1 MLQIIVPLGGQ
12 AQRFQERGYTFPKPL
27 IEIGQQSMIELVLRN
42 LAPPT
47 PYRYTFICRK
57 EHLLEFHL
65 GDMLRLLEPGSRI
78 IALERETAG
87 ALCSVLLAIDEL
99 DLEADLLI
107 ANGDQYIAE
116 GLAAFYTACRA
127 EGSDGCLLT
136 FPASHP
142 RWSFVKTAPN
152 GKVTAVAEK
161 RPISKQ
167 ATAGL
172 YYFRRAGDF
181 VAAAERMLV
190 KGLTTSGQFFVAPV
204 YNEMILE
211 GKQITTSH
219 LEEGTM
225 HSLGTPEDLNAFIEY
240 ALPRRTLRELH
251 PTDLA

>member
-1 MLQIIVPLGGQ
+1 MLQIIVPLAGQ

-27 IEIGQQSMIELVLRN
+27 IEIGNQSMIELVLRN
-42 LAPPT
+42 LAPPE

-57 EHLLEFHL
+57 DHLVEFHL
-65 GDMLRLLEPGSRI
+65 GEMLRLLEPGSRI
-78 IALERETAG
+78 IPLERDTAG

-116 GLAAFYTACRA
+116 GLPAFYAACRKP
-127 EGSDGCLLT
+127 GSDGCILT

-142 RWSFVKTAPN
+142 RWSFVKTAAD
-152 GKVTAVAEK
+152 GRVTAVTEK

-181 VAAAERMLV
+181 VAAAERMLI

-225 HSLGTPEDLNAFIEY
+225 HSLGTPEDLNAFVEY
-240 ALPRRTLRELH
+240 ALPRRALRELH
-251 PTDLA
+251 PPGLA